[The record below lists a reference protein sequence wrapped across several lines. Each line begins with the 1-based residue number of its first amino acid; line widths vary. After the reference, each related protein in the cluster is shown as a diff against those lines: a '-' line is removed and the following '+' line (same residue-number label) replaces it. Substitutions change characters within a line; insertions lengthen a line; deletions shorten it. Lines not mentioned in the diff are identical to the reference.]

1 MDSTNINSRFAG
13 PDARPEVIK
22 FACDRPN
29 DVFSVDK
36 AAYEVNPEKYTPH
49 IERWADGSPYY
60 ILTPEAEAEA
70 EEIANRPSREDMV
83 KRVGGIKDQKLFE
96 GIYVEELS
104 GWLPSTPNDA
114 IMYNAFATMAFDG
127 SLPAEGQ
134 VWTLMDKTVVYLPT
148 ELVLKLPTLAVQQQ
162 TALYAYEQQLKD
174 RVRVEDEYWLIDLE
188 AGWPATFY
196 TKQPK

>member
-1 MDSTNINSRFAG
+1 MNSVKATNSFAVATE
-13 PDARPEVIK
+13 PAEVIK
-22 FACDRPN
+22 FVCDRPN
-29 DVFSVDK
+29 DVFMVNK
-36 AAYEVNPEKYTPH
+36 AAYEASPEKYTPH

-70 EEIANRPSREDMV
+70 ESVANRPSREGMV
-83 KRVGGIKDQKLFE
+83 KEVGGVKDRKVFE

-127 SLPAEGQ
+127 TLPAEGQ

-162 TALYAYEQQLKD
+162 TALYAYEQQLKE
-174 RVRVEDEYWLIDLE
+174 RVRTEEAYWLIDIN
-188 AGWPATFY
+188 AGWPPTFY
-196 TKQPK
+196 TNQPK